1 VLPKAALVALA
12 LLAAGCSPRH
22 ASEPSSEPT
31 FTRDIA
37 PIVFAQCA
45 TCHRPGEAGPFP
57 LLTYADVKA
66 RAQQIAEVTGTRY
79 MPPWMPA
86 PGHGDF
92 LGERRLTDAQ
102 IATIARWVEHGAP
115 EGDAADLPE
124 PPVFPGGW
132 QLGTPDL
139 VVAVPEPMTAPAEGP
154 DLFRTVIIPLQ
165 IDGLKFVRAVE
176 FRPGNARAVHHAM
189 IRLAPGS
196 GPQAPERG
204 VRVIESEGMLGT
216 EEDIVSPDGHVL
228 GWAPGYSPNV
238 APEGIAWRLTPG
250 TSIAIELHLQATGKP
265 ESLQP
270 TVGLFF
276 TSDRPS
282 RTPFGLQLGSY
293 TIDIPPGSRDYV
305 VEDRYEL
312 PVDVDLYSIYPH
324 AHYLGKDLRAFATQ
338 PDGTERS
345 LIWIRDWDFNW
356 QNAYRYRTPV
366 RLPRGTILRMR
377 FTYDNSADNP
387 RNPSSPPARVRYGG
401 QSVNEM
407 GNLWMQVVPV
417 NAGELSALRADYLRK
432 SAERRLT
439 ALDRLAREEP
449 ANAGVRRLLG
459 ATYLGL
465 GQADNAVTALDEAVR
480 LGPRDATAR
489 YNFGLALAAKRR
501 FPEAAAQFR
510 AATRLQPSFAEAHN
524 NLGAV
529 LRQSGDL
536 AGAERAFRAAVDAAP
551 GYAPAHGN
559 LGSLR
564 RMRGDVRGAITALEQ
579 AVRIDPDYAEGR
591 LNLGI
596 AYQEAGDRPA
606 ATRHL
611 RRAIE
616 LQPENAE
623 GYNALAWLLATAP
636 DATPTSTAEAV
647 SLAQRAATLTAGRD
661 ASVLDTL
668 AAAFAAAGDLDRAA
682 AAADRAVQIANASG
696 QKALAAQIQRR
707 LETYRRR

>member
-1 VLPKAALVALA
+1 
-12 LLAAGCSPRH
+12 
-22 ASEPSSEPT
+22 
-31 FTRDIA
+31 
-37 PIVFAQCA
+37 
-45 TCHRPGEAGPFP
+45 
-57 LLTYADVKA
+57 LTYSDVKA
-66 RAQQIAEVTGTRY
+66 RAKQIADVTGSRY

-102 IATIARWVEHGAP
+102 IATIARWVEQGAP
-115 EGDAADLPE
+115 EGSAADLPK
-124 PPVFPGGW
+124 PPSFPSGW
-132 QLGTPDL
+132 QLGQPDL
-139 VVAVPEPMTAPAEGP
+139 VVSVPEPVTAPAEGA
-154 DLFRTVIIPLQ
+154 DAFRTVIVPLQ
-165 IDGLKFVRAVE
+165 IDGPKFVRAVE

-189 IRLAPGS
+189 IRLTTGS
-196 GPQAPERG
+196 SGADRG
-204 VRVIESEGMLGT
+204 FRVIESEGMLGT
-216 EEDIVSPDGHVL
+216 EEDIVSPEGHVL

-238 APEGIAWRLTPG
+238 APEGIAWRLAPG
-250 TSIAIELHLQATGKP
+250 MSIAIELHLQATGKP
-265 ESLQP
+265 ETIQP
-270 TVGLFF
+270 AVGLFF
-276 TSDRPS
+276 TNEPPS

-293 TIDIPPGSRDYV
+293 TIDIPPGTREYV

-312 PVDVDLYSIYPH
+312 PVDVELYSIYPH

-377 FTYDNSADNP
+377 FTYDNSAENP
-387 RNPSSPPARVRYGG
+387 RNPSNPPARVRYGG
-401 QSVNEM
+401 QSANEM

-417 NAGELSALRADYLRK
+417 NPGDLPALRADYRRK
-432 SAERRLT
+432 SAERRLA
-439 ALDRLAREEP
+439 ALDQLARDQP
-449 ANAGVRRLLG
+449 KNAGVRRLLG
-459 ATYLGL
+459 ATYLEL
-465 GQADNAVTALDEAVR
+465 GQADNAMRALAEAVR

-489 YNFGLALAAKRR
+489 YNYGLALAAKQRL
-501 FPEAAAQFR
+501 PEAAAQFR
-510 AATRLQPSFAEAHN
+510 EAVRLQPSFAEAHN

-536 AGAERAFRAAVDAAP
+536 AAAERAFSAAVAAAP
-551 GYAPAHGN
+551 GYAPAYGN

-564 RMRGDVRGAITALEQ
+564 RIRGDVRGAIATLEQ
-579 AVRIDPDYAEGR
+579 AVRIDPGYAEAR

-636 DATPTSTAEAV
+636 DATPASTAEAV
-647 SLAQRAATLTAGRD
+647 TLAQRAATLTGGRD

-682 AAADRAVQIANASG
+682 AAAQRAVEMANASG

>member
-1 VLPKAALVALA
+1 MLHKAALIALA
-12 LLAAGCSPRH
+12 LLAAGCSPRQ
-22 ASEPSSEPT
+22 ASDPPSDPT

-37 PIVFAQCA
+37 PIVFTQCA
-45 TCHRPGEAGPFP
+45 PCHRPGEAGPFP
-57 LLTYADVKA
+57 LLTYGDVKA
-66 RAQQIAEVTGTRY
+66 RAKQVAEVTAARY

-102 IATIARWVEHGAP
+102 IATIARWVEQGAP
-115 EGDAADLPE
+115 EGSAADLPKL
-124 PPVFPGGW
+124 PSFPVGW
-132 QLGTPDL
+132 QLGQPDL
-139 VVAVPEPMTAPAEGP
+139 VVRVPEPVTAPAEGT
-154 DLFRTVIIPLQ
+154 DVFRTVIVPLP
-165 IDGLKFVRAVE
+165 IDGPKFVRAVE

-189 IRLAPGS
+189 IRLTTGS
-196 GPQAPERG
+196 SGADRG
-204 VRVIESEGMLGT
+204 FRVIESEGMLGT
-216 EEDIVSPDGHVL
+216 EEDIVSPEGHVL

-238 APEGIAWRLTPG
+238 APQGIAWRLAPG

-265 ESLQP
+265 ETIQP
-270 TVGLFF
+270 AVGFFF
-276 TSDRPS
+276 TSDPPS

-293 TIDIPPGSRDYV
+293 TIDIPPGSPDYV
-305 VEDRYEL
+305 IEDRYEL
-312 PVDVDLYSIYPH
+312 PVDVELYSIYPH
-324 AHYLGKDLRAFATQ
+324 AHYLGKDLRAFATL

-377 FTYDNSADNP
+377 FTYDNSAENP
-387 RNPSSPPARVRYGG
+387 RNPSNPPVRVRYGG
-401 QSVNEM
+401 ESTNEM

-417 NAGELSALRADYLRK
+417 NAGELAALRADYLRK
-432 SAERRLT
+432 SAERRLA
-439 ALDRLAREEP
+439 ALDQLAREQP
-449 ANAGVRRLLG
+449 GNAGVRRLLG

-465 GQADNAVTALDEAVR
+465 GQADNASSALAEAVR
-480 LGPRDATAR
+480 LGPRDAGAR
-489 YNFGLALAAKRR
+489 YNYGLALAAKGRL
-501 FPEAAAQFR
+501 PEAAAQFR
-510 AATRLQPSFAEAHN
+510 EATRLQPSFAEAHN

-529 LRQSGDL
+529 LRQSGNL
-536 AGAERAFRAAVDAAP
+536 AAAERAFSAAVAAAP
-551 GYAPAHGN
+551 DYAPAYGN

-564 RMRGDVRGAITALEQ
+564 RIRGDVRGAIATLEQ
-579 AVRIDPDYAEGR
+579 AVRIDPGYAEAR

-636 DATPTSTAEAV
+636 DATPASTAEAV
-647 SLAQRAATLTAGRD
+647 TLAQRAATLTGGRD

-682 AAADRAVQIANASG
+682 AAAQRAVEMANASG
-696 QKALAAQIQRR
+696 QKALAVQIQRR
-707 LETYRRR
+707 LERYRRR